1 MRPGYDA
8 MNRVFSII
16 EAHPEGISGSEIAD
30 ISGIEGYDLSSCTN
44 RLRQNGEIVRTGRR
58 RDGSTVWAVKS

>member
-1 MRPGYDA
+1 MRPGFDV
-8 MNRVFSII
+8 MEKVFGII

-30 ISGIEGYDLSSCTN
+30 ISGIEGYDLTSCTN